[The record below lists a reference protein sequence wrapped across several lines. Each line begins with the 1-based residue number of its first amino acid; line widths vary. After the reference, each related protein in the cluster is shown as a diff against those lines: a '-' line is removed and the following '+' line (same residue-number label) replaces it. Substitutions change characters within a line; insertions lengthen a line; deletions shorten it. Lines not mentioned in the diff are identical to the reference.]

1 MCVLE
6 VTVGRLLGL
15 GEIVCR
21 KLNKVKLTN
30 LHFRMKSCPSSS
42 EQSNRKEEVGK
53 QQTFLTTAGRK
64 FPNVL
69 HKLDTLKQA
78 CYDCVTLHSGV
89 RFVEVFTD
97 HVVIN

>member
-21 KLNKVKLTN
+21 KLNK
-30 LHFRMKSCPSSS
+30 
-42 EQSNRKEEVGK
+42 EAVG
-53 QQTFLTTAGRK
+53 QQQAFLTTAGRK